1 MTFSMV
7 LYLSLPQFLVGLF
20 LDRTLPESQS
30 PLLLASGLLLVAAL
44 FQLFDGTQ
52 VTMAAALRGLND
64 TSMPL
69 VIALIGY
76 WGLGF
81 PIAYLLAFPLGMESM
96 GIWWGL
102 AAGLAFVAV
111 VLVTR
116 FAMRERLGLLAR
128 ATRHG

>member
-1 MTFSMV
+1 
-7 LYLSLPQFLVGLF
+7 
-20 LDRTLPESQS
+20 
-30 PLLLASGLLLVAAL
+30 
-44 FQLFDGTQ
+44 
-52 VTMAAALRGLND
+52 MAAALRGLND

-81 PIAYLLAFPLGMESM
+81 PIAYLLAFPLGMKSM

-111 VLVTR
+111 VLVSR

-128 ATRHG
+128 ATRHD